1 MFNLC
6 SNYVHMFG
14 WAGAF
19 LFILAYLLLL
29 LEVFSIEKKMYHTFN
44 AFGAVFLL
52 ANALKIEDTPN
63 LVVNF
68 VWLVIAILSIFKI
81 IFKKRKS

>member
-1 MFNLC
+1 
-6 SNYVHMFG
+6 MFG

-19 LFILAYLLLL
+19 LFILAYLFLL
-29 LEVFSIEKKMYHTFN
+29 LEVFSVEKKMYHIFN
-44 AFGAVFLL
+44 ALGALFLL
-52 ANALKIEDTPN
+52 VNAIKIEDAPN

-68 VWLVIAILSIFKI
+68 VWLVIAILSIFKT